1 MEQITQVSY
10 CASAFFTNRVV
21 EEAAKMLVD
30 STGGQ
35 MTRAYIVNS
44 GLSTLMDAQREKRVT
59 DQEQDR
65 RQWKRP

>member
-1 MEQITQVSY
+1 MEQMTQVSY
-10 CASAFFTNRVV
+10 CASSFFTNRSV

-44 GLSTLMDAQREKRVT
+44 GLSTLMDARQEERVT
-59 DQEQDR
+59 DQ
-65 RQWKRP
+65 